1 MSYIPNTEA
10 DLKAMAK
17 EIGVKSVEDLYSHIP
32 EDVRLKHK
40 LRLPGPMSEMELLTH
55 LEEISGLNSNLHE
68 CISFLGAGAYHHF
81 IPAVVGH
88 LAGRA
93 EFYTSYTPYQPE
105 INQGTLQAIFE

>member
-17 EIGVKSVEDLYSHIP
+17 EIGVKSAEDLYSHIP

-55 LEEISGLNSNLHE
+55 LEEISDLNTNLHD

-88 LAGRA
+88 LAGRS
-93 EFYTSYTPYQPE
+93 EFYTS
-105 INQGTLQAIFE
+105 